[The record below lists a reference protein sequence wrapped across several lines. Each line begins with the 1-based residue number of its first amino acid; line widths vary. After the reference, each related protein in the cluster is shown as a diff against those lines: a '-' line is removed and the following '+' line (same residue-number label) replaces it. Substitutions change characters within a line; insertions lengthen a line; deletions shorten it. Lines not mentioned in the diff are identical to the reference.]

1 MNKGETD
8 LIWNIYTENF
18 YSDGRPDGIFER
30 LQEILDAH
38 PEIADKLSPILEDF
52 YSEIEKLNQLVAEY
66 EDDLDPDFESR
77 MGFIL
82 NALTT
87 APDI

>member
-52 YSEIEKLNQLVAEY
+52 YSEIKKLNQLGAEY

>member
-1 MNKGETD
+1 MSKYDSD

-18 YSDGRPDGIFER
+18 YSDGRPDGIIER
-30 LQEILDAH
+30 LQEIKDAR
-38 PEIADKLSPILEDF
+38 PEIADQLSPILEDL
-52 YSEIEKLNQLVAEY
+52 YSEIEKLTQLVAEY
-66 EDDLDPDFESR
+66 EDNLDPDFESR